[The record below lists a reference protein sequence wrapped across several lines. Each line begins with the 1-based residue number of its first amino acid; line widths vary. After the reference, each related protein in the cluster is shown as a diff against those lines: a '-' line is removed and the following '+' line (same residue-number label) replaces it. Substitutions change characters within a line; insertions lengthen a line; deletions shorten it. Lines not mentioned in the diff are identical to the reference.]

1 VGAELLAAVEPGIR
15 HHVWGNHPLPREF
28 TVVLRNEAGAPQA
41 AWGRGLA
48 FLNDLIKSPLFV
60 FVFGASVGTVYP
72 TVKEWLT
79 PADRLSAQHAEEN
92 ARADAALI
100 APFIASLDV
109 NKPGQFEAARAAL
122 RALERSANA
131 AEAGDKRVMFG
142 AVNEAIEAVAI
153 QLHPPTGR
161 TLSAEDNKQIEVTAA
176 PIKAQPAAGAPILSL
191 LSKDTVV
198 YVQVDRNDV
207 KSEELAS
214 RTVAAL
220 RAASVL
226 APSVEKLATSTMPT
240 KTQVRY
246 YFDDDR
252 VKAEQL
258 AALVSQVTGREVLLA
273 KPKLAAKAGTLEV
286 WFGTGD

>member
-1 VGAELLAAVEPGIR
+1 
-15 HHVWGNHPLPREF
+15 
-28 TVVLRNEAGAPQA
+28 
-41 AWGRGLA
+41 
-48 FLNDLIKSPLFV
+48 
-60 FVFGASVGTVYP
+60 
-72 TVKEWLT
+72 
-79 PADRLSAQHAEEN
+79 
-92 ARADAALI
+92 
-100 APFIASLDV
+100 
-109 NKPGQFEAARAAL
+109 
-122 RALERSANA
+122 LEKSANA
-131 AEAGDKRVMFG
+131 AERGDKRVMFG

-207 KSEELAS
+207 KSQELAN

-226 APSVEKLATSTMPT
+226 TPSVEKLATSTMPK

-258 AALVSQVTGREVLLA
+258 AALVSQVTGHDVLLA
-273 KPKLAAKAGTLEV
+273 KPKLGAKAGTLEV